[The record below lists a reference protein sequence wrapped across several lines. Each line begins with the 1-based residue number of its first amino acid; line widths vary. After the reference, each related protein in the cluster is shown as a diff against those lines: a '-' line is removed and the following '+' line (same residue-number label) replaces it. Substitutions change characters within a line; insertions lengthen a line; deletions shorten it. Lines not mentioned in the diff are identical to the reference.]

1 MTPPVRSGRLK
12 LVLLVFLYLLAL
24 GFAAVESRSPKA
36 SAAQTQGGQ

>member
-1 MTPPVRSGRLK
+1 MRAPVATRRLK

>member
-1 MTPPVRSGRLK
+1 MSMPVPAKRLK